1 MDLKR
6 LRTFVAV
13 AELGTVSR
21 AALDLRI
28 SQSALS
34 RQIGELEQEFGFR
47 LFDRLGRRLM
57 LTAIGEQVLGE
68 CRGLL
73 GQVASLGERME
84 LLRRGDGGVLKVAAP
99 PQTIESVLSTFLP
112 RYAGRFPKVQ
122 VKLTEALGP
131 EQSAMLER
139 GEVHVGIRHDQYASR
154 FLASRPL
161 PPDEVLAACAPSR
174 RLGHAGMIDI
184 GNLAAYPLLLLELG
198 LFSTQ
203 NVQCSLPSRRRRAER
218 SAREPCAA
226 HRACARR
233 GRARNSDHSV
243 AAANGSLR
251 PEDRSCHARAQTAS
265 GGVGHPVGQAASNA
279 ALCRELLRGAR
290 QVYGRHPPDHAA
302 VRKQEGQCAQASC
315 HPKTAPA
322 FRPKLKMV
330 CLGSLADLAPSLRL
344 GPLHPSK
351 RTCGSRPLVE
361 MLSRGCFASAMRSP
375 KHRGSA
381 AAAPRSIVSPLQDYA
396 GIGAATGCSIT
407 LGWQWLETSR

>member
-1 MDLKR
+1 MRFGDKEDMDLKR

-34 RQIGELEQEFGFR
+34 RQISELEQEFGFR

-154 FLASRPL
+154 FLASRSL

-174 RLGHAGMIDI
+174 RLGHPGMIDI
-184 GNLAAYPLLLLELG
+184 GNLAAYPLLLLDSGYSVRRMFNAACRLAGVEPNVLLESRAPHTVLALAEAGHGIAIIPSLLRTDRYALRIVRVMHGRKPLQEG
-198 LFSTQ
+198 LVIQWDKRRPMPPYAESF
-203 NVQCSLPSRRRRAER
+203 CEALAKYMGDILPITRPPASKKVN
-218 SAREPCAA
+218 ARKQAA
-226 HRACARR
+226 TRKPRQ
-233 GRARNSDHSV
+233 HS
-243 AAANGSLR
+243 
-251 PEDRSCHARAQTAS
+251 DRS
-265 GGVGHPVGQAASNA
+265 
-279 ALCRELLRGAR
+279 
-290 QVYGRHPPDHAA
+290 
-302 VRKQEGQCAQASC
+302 
-315 HPKTAPA
+315 
-322 FRPKLKMV
+322 
-330 CLGSLADLAPSLRL
+330 
-344 GPLHPSK
+344 
-351 RTCGSRPLVE
+351 
-361 MLSRGCFASAMRSP
+361 
-375 KHRGSA
+375 
-381 AAAPRSIVSPLQDYA
+381 
-396 GIGAATGCSIT
+396 
-407 LGWQWLETSR
+407 